1 MTKLQPKIFNKLPQ
15 KIQTVKKIIL
25 PKINKNIKN
34 VTQKIP
40 KIYFEDLKLDK
51 TIFR

>member
-15 KIQTVKKIIL
+15 KIQTVKKIL

-51 TIFR
+51 TMFR